1 MKCRWKFIPPAATAA
16 GNGHKSSV
24 GSCLHRYF
32 VIFYFLSPEFDGN
45 KQGGD
50 EKWFISSTRE
60 KKKTRERESDLR
72 HVTSL
77 VWAPHRR
84 EKEVGARVHLDHQGN
99 RHRPGLGFFFC
110 FVFLQIFPFTHTQ
123 HIKVFPSRR
132 TKNYFENK
140 KKKTLKLKFFFHPSI
155 FEDLNSFVLVEGKS
169 QRTSFPNP
177 FNVNR

>member
-1 MKCRWKFIPPAATAA
+1 MAINRP
-16 GNGHKSSV
+16 SV
-24 GSCLHRYF
+24 AVYIGILLF
-32 VIFYFLSPEFDGN
+32 
-45 KQGGD
+45 
-50 EKWFISSTRE
+50 FISCRQSLMATNNEGMKMIHFVYARE
-60 KKKTRERESDLR
+60 EENERERESDLR

-84 EKEVGARVHLDHQGN
+84 EKRVGARVHLDHQGN

>member
-50 EKWFISSTRE
+50 ENDSFRLRE
-60 KKKTRERESDLR
+60 RRRKRERERERFTTCYVSCLGPSSPR
-72 HVTSL
+72 ERGGRAC
-77 VWAPHRR
+77 APGSSR
-84 EKEVGARVHLDHQGN
+84 KPPSARA
-99 RHRPGLGFFFC
+99 GLFFC

-140 KKKTLKLKFFFHPSI
+140 KKKK
-155 FEDLNSFVLVEGKS
+155 NSEILLPPIDFRG
-169 QRTSFPNP
+169 P
-177 FNVNR
+177 

>member
-1 MKCRWKFIPPAATAA
+1 MAINRP
-16 GNGHKSSV
+16 SV
-24 GSCLHRYF
+24 AVYIGILLF
-32 VIFYFLSPEFDGN
+32 
-45 KQGGD
+45 
-50 EKWFISSTRE
+50 FISCRQSLMATNNEGMKMIHFVYARE
-60 KKKTRERESDLR
+60 EENERERESDLR

-140 KKKTLKLKFFFHPSI
+140 KKKNSWNSSSTHRFSRTLTL
-155 FEDLNSFVLVEGKS
+155 SFWSRGK
-169 QRTSFPNP
+169 
-177 FNVNR
+177 VNELLFQTLST